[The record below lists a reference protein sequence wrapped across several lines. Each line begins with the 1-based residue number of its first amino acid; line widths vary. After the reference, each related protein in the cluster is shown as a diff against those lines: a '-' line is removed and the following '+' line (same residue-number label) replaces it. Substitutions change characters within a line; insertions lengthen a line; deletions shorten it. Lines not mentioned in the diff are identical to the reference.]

1 MEPNFFNLAGY
12 SWGAAFTSYKYLFL
26 EVLIPFLIWWSIS
39 KWKPT
44 TRKIYALKF
53 AFWPLILLSPPL
65 GAQMMPDP
73 FPYRLLALICGS
85 LFLAPFAF
93 GIGYFISRKKF
104 K

>member
-12 SWGAAFTSYKYLFL
+12 AWGAAFGAYEYLFL
-26 EVLIPFLIWWSIS
+26 MVLIPFLIWWLLS

-65 GAQMMPDP
+65 GAQMMSDP
-73 FPYRLLALICGS
+73 FSYRLLALICGS
-85 LFLAPFAF
+85 LFFAPFAYA
-93 GIGYFISRKKF
+93 IGYFIAKK
-104 K
+104 KNK